1 MRIYIMTDLEGVAG
15 VCDSEN
21 WCRPEGRYYEF
32 GKELLT
38 REVNAAIEGFMSA
51 GATGFLVADGHGAGA
66 INPALLHSAAELA
79 RYWPAGKAYPFSL
92 DDGRFKYAVWIG
104 QHPKAG
110 TIRGHLCHTGGM
122 NVRDLCINGVSVGEF
137 GAVALCAGELGVR
150 TIFASGCQAFTE
162 EAKALVP
169 GIETVAVKRGT
180 QDDPGHTL
188 SATAYR
194 KHNMAA
200 IHLQPE
206 EARRRIRE
214 GARQALLRAGKE
226 TFGLVHLPPPY
237 DLVGILRAQENEP
250 PRMYRAHHDKSV
262 IALLNTS
269 PATTSL
275 YAGDPLAIAANGKQQ

>member
-15 VCDSEN
+15 VLDNEN
-21 WCRPEGRYYEF
+21 WCEWESRYYES

-51 GATGFLVADGHGAGA
+51 GATEFLVADGHGWGA
-66 INPALLHSAAELA
+66 INLALLHSAAELA
-79 RYWPAGKAYPFSL
+79 RNWPASKAYPFSL
-92 DDGRFKYAVWIG
+92 DDGHFDYAAWIG

-110 TIRGHLCHTGGM
+110 TIRGHVCHTGDFD
-122 NVRDLCINGVSVGEF
+122 VRDFSINGVSVGEF
-137 GAVALCAGELGVR
+137 GQIALCASELGVR
-150 TIFASGCQAFTE
+150 SIFATGCQAFTE

-180 QDDPGHTL
+180 QTDPGHHL
-188 SATAYR
+188 PAAAYG
-194 KHNMAA
+194 KHNIAA

-226 TFGLVHLPPPY
+226 SFGLMHMAPPY
-237 DLVGILRAQENEP
+237 DLVGILRATENEP
-250 PRMYRAHHDKSV
+250 PRTFRAHHDKSV
-262 IALLNTS
+262 IAMLNMSRTITPLKS
-269 PATTSL
+269 A
-275 YAGDPLAIAANGKQQ
+275 DPLAMATK